1 MAALAPVCKI
11 APDSQRTE
19 EEVVK
24 LKDPDA
30 QNTST
35 VPWLQ
40 SSRQNCLV
48 LVICKGNLLW
58 GLPSAY
64 LVIMVLVI
72 KKTLSE
78 EHV

>member
-30 QNTST
+30 RNTST
-35 VPWLQ
+35 VP
-40 SSRQNCLV
+40 
-48 LVICKGNLLW
+48 
-58 GLPSAY
+58 
-64 LVIMVLVI
+64 
-72 KKTLSE
+72 
-78 EHV
+78 